1 VLHSRFLSLSIVG
14 ERLGDE
20 LGELPSRATERQR
33 REVALSDPFGLELN
47 PSVEKQLGPAPGEV
61 LGAALSLGNER
72 SASLG
77 AFSLSTFS
85 KRLGDDMKTKL

>member
-1 VLHSRFLSLSIVG
+1 
-14 ERLGDE
+14 
-20 LGELPSRATERQR
+20 
-33 REVALSDPFGLELN
+33 VA
-47 PSVEKQLGPAPGEV
+47 

-85 KRLGDDMKTKL
+85 KRLGDDMNALFDVVNVNCCDNRR